1 MDNPTVERIKLNE
14 YALFLRDAGKTYREI
29 GEVLG
34 VSLERARQRVARG
47 RRETLS
53 VERDKDAEIMGY
65 LLGSTRLTNGIKNME
80 WVLGRI
86 KPRYVDM
93 RNWTF
98 SQFLDRTSLRQFR
111 SLYNTG
117 RATSDELISILRVK
131 GADPEK
137 IEAWIQRGTD

>member
-14 YALFLRDAGKTYREI
+14 YALFLRDAGRTYREI
-29 GEVLG
+29 GE
-34 VSLERARQRVARG
+34 ARG

-53 VERDKDAEIMGY
+53 VERDKDAELMGD

-86 KPRYVDM
+86 KPRNVDM

-111 SLYNTG
+111 SMYNIG

-137 IEAWIQRGTD
+137 IEAWIQRGTY